1 MSEPRRAAVLVALH
15 RHRDGEAVVLTRRA
29 EHLPT
34 HAGQIAFPGGRH
46 DVGRDESLL
55 ATALREA
62 EEEIGLDP
70 RHVEVLG
77 ALPAVTTMS
86 SAFEIHPFV
95 GRIPS
100 PYPFQPHAGEV
111 IEVFS
116 MPLCAYADPALR
128 VAHSWSV
135 RGRAVEVPAI
145 AFEGRLVWGATL
157 RILDLL
163 RDSALGR
170 HES

>member
-1 MSEPRRAAVLVALH
+1 MTEPRRAAVLVALH
-15 RHRDGEAVVLTRRA
+15 REGDGEAVVLTRRA

-62 EEEIGLDP
+62 HEEIGLDP
-70 RHVEVLG
+70 RHVEILG

-95 GRIPS
+95 GRIP
-100 PYPFQPHAGEV
+100 PHYPFQPHAGEV
-111 IEVFS
+111 VEVFS
-116 MPLCAYADPALR
+116 MPLRAYADPALR
-128 VAHSWSV
+128 VSHPWSV
-135 RGRAVEVPAI
+135 GGHAVEVPAI
-145 AFEGRLVWGATL
+145 AYDGRLVWGATL

-163 RDSALGR
+163 HDSPLGS